1 MLPGVIEDNDDD
13 DIHVRYE
20 LTPNNFNCSFKS
32 FCKIISEMFSS
43 LGVI

>member
-13 DIHVRYE
+13 DEDIYVRYE

-32 FCKIISEMFSS
+32 
-43 LGVI
+43 